1 MIKLQHISFFMFLLY
16 GQIVI
21 PSCSMILILP
31 CVAYG
36 GDSLCIFNVLIR
48 TLTWQWAAATAFT
61 SKDDTRS
68 DGYVVLLIARDFCVL
83 YQKD

>member
-1 MIKLQHISFFMFLLY
+1 
-16 GQIVI
+16 
-21 PSCSMILILP
+21 MILIFT
-31 CVAYG
+31 YG
-36 GDSLCIFNVLIR
+36 GDSLYIFNVLIR
-48 TLTWQWAAATAFT
+48 TLTWQRAAATALT